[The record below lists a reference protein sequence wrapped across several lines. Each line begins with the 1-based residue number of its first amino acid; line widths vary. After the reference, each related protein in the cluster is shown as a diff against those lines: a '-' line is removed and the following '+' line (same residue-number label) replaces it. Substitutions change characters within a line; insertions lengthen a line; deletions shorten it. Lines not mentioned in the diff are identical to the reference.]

1 MTAASLTDHP
11 MLQTAGLKEVFD
23 AVEAARGEARI
34 VGGAV
39 RNALLGEPVHEI
51 DIATTLEPDA
61 TMAAAAAAGL
71 TAHPTGID
79 HGTVTIVSENNG
91 FEVTTLRHDVETHG
105 RHATVAFTS
114 DWQADA
120 ARRDFT
126 INALYCGLDGSI
138 FDPLNGID
146 DIFNRHV
153 RFVGEPAARIQE
165 DFLRILRFFRFFA
178 QYGEGAPD
186 EAGLAACKQ
195 HRAGLRQLSRERVGQ
210 EMGKLLM
217 ARRASDGID
226 FMNEA
231 GVSEALFGERLDAA
245 MVARVAA
252 IDEANDLVPDL
263 PMRLAAAF
271 AMPPAALADALR
283 LSNATVREMGRL
295 REAIPP
301 SPALRDNER
310 KVVLY
315 QTGPDTFTRAVRLA
329 WAEGDAKP
337 DDQDWRGLLELAT
350 TWAIPELPV
359 GGADLIAAGMQPG
372 PALGAEL
379 ARLEDWWVA
388 GGFTATKEELLAR
401 VSA

>member
-1 MTAASLTDHP
+1 M
-11 MLQTAGLKEVFD
+11 
-23 AVEAARGEARI
+23 
-34 VGGAV
+34 
-39 RNALLGEPVHEI
+39 
-51 DIATTLEPDA
+51 
-61 TMAAAAAAGL
+61 
-71 TAHPTGID
+71 
-79 HGTVTIVSENNG
+79 
-91 FEVTTLRHDVETHG
+91 
-105 RHATVAFTS
+105 
-114 DWQADA
+114 
-120 ARRDFT
+120 
-126 INALYCGLDGSI
+126 
-138 FDPLNGID
+138 
-146 DIFNRHV
+146 
-153 RFVGEPAARIQE
+153 
-165 DFLRILRFFRFFA
+165 RILRFFRFFA

-226 FMNEA
+226 FMSEA

-252 IDEANDLVPDL
+252 IDEAHDLVPDL

-271 AMPPAALADALR
+271 AMPPDALADALR

-315 QTGPDTFTRAVRLA
+315 QTGPDTFARAVRLA
-329 WAEGDAKP
+329 WAEGDARP